1 MRLFHRQHGVITIL
15 LTIILVPVL
24 TANSVLVEMIRYRSA
39 SQLLDMVAGNA
50 ILSAMADYNED
61 LYKYFGLLA
70 MEGNHESDVK
80 HWVEENINGSGNS
93 FSRVVNP
100 STLSVQTTG
109 LYSLNDVNVL
119 KSQIMETEKLSGP
132 FYLAEGIAES
142 ILGYDDLF
150 EELGD
155 MFKDA
160 VPGVGLIQNLGKTA
174 DSMGDAANKGLDYA
188 EQYEKWENAKAEY
201 EAAHSAYIDA
211 INGILD
217 DYETENPDGQTD
229 PDALQG
235 RQSEL
240 TAAESRYLGAIDGV
254 VSQGEKL
261 ADCAK
266 DFAEQC
272 SDSVSKITETVTDQL
287 LEDRKTELK
296 EQKKTEIA
304 DVDNDSD
311 LSKEQKDRKKKEIED
326 KYTGLENAAKV
337 ENNAPQSA
345 VNIYKSIT
353 DSVGEVST
361 ETIKTNLS
369 TQAEALKNE
378 ITAFDEYGYLLV
390 SEEREVTDSEG
401 HVIKDENGN
410 IVTET
415 YYVANSKISGGD
427 YYKNIGELTA
437 GADASVFV
445 ALWTELNKNID
456 DVTVEGVSLITL
468 LKASYALVTT
478 LLSSVMFYDLAANGQ
493 LNNEGA
499 LPSRTMTD
507 SVSGFATGDEVRV
520 ESMLEGMKEAAAQM
534 GYDINKLY
542 PASRG
547 QSAELA
553 QEIAERINRIIDTI
567 RWLMGYVNELTS
579 ILRGNVLGLLKAVT
593 EIGDATEKIGLFV
606 EDAVFLAEHMGET
619 FETAMKLLYE
629 GAMLNGYV
637 INHFTSR
644 YDITAANR
652 VNGLE
657 GYKGTCFKFAKAEYV
672 LAGNSDEKENQEN
685 MSVSLYILR
694 LLLNI
699 VPVLTSSFVAEL
711 ASAAGPFCWV
721 VYIAVIALETV
732 LDVSA
737 LQGFQVKLPIYK
749 IHIFFSPETFP
760 KICEELP
767 GIAAK
772 IKFDNDHDKNIGI
785 LTGMVKDIADAI
797 YKDALFKFNYEDY
810 LWLRLCFVP
819 NDVKVKRIADLIYMD
834 MIQEHADFSLDNQ
847 YTWLRVEINA
857 DHSSVMPMT
866 DALDIAKLR
875 TIKYGGY

>member
-39 SQLLDMVAGNA
+39 SQLLDMVANNA

-70 MEGNHESDVK
+70 MDGDHESDVRY
-80 HWVEENINGSGNS
+80 WVGENINGSGNS
-93 FSRVVNP
+93 FSRVVDP

-119 KSQIMETEKLSGP
+119 KNQIMETEKLSGP
-132 FYLAEGIAES
+132 YYLAEGIAES
-142 ILGYDDLF
+142 VLGYDDLF

-155 MFKDA
+155 MLKEA
-160 VPGVGLIQNLGKTA
+160 IPVVGLIKNLGGTV

-188 EQYEKWENAKAEY
+188 EQYGKWENAKAAY
-201 EAAHSAYIDA
+201 EEAHKAYIDA

-217 DYETENPDGQTD
+217 DYERDNPDGQTD

-240 TAAESRYLGAIDGV
+240 AAAESKYLEAIDGV

-272 SDSVSKITETVTDQL
+272 SDSVSKVTETVSDAI
-287 LEDRKTELK
+287 LEKNKAELK
-296 EQKKTEIA
+296 EQKKAETNN
-304 DVDNDSD
+304 VDNDSS
-311 LSKEQKDRKKKEIED
+311 LSKEQKEKKKEEIEHR
-326 KYTGLENAAKV
+326 YTGLENVAKV
-337 ENNAPQSA
+337 ESNAPQSA
-345 VNIYKSIT
+345 VNICKSIA

-361 ETIKTNLS
+361 DTIKTNLRI
-369 TQAEALKNE
+369 QAEALKSE
-378 ITAFDEYGYLLV
+378 IVEFDEYGYLLE
-390 SEEREVTDSEG
+390 SEEREETDSEG

-415 YYVANSKISGGD
+415 YYVANSKLSEGD
-427 YYKNIGELTA
+427 YRKTIEELTA
-437 GADASVFV
+437 GADSSVFV
-445 ALWTELNKNID
+445 ALWGELSKKVD
-456 DVTVEGVSLITL
+456 EMTVEGVSLITL

-478 LLSSVMFYDLAANGQ
+478 LLSSVMFYDQAANGQ
-493 LNNEGA
+493 LNNEEA

-507 SVSGFATGDEVRV
+507 SVAGFTTGDEARV
-520 ESMLEGMKEAAAQM
+520 EAMLESLREAAEWS
-534 GYDINKLY
+534 GYDIDKLY

-553 QEIAERINRIIDTI
+553 EEIADAIDRMIDTI
-567 RWLMGYVNELTS
+567 LWLMDYVNEVAS
-579 ILRGNVLGLLKAVT
+579 ILHGNVLGLLKAVT
-593 EIGDATEKIGLFV
+593 EIGDAIGMVGQFV
-606 EDAVFLAEHMGET
+606 EDAVFLAENMGKT
-619 FETAMKLLYE
+619 FQTMMELMYE

-652 VNGLE
+652 VDGLA
-657 GYKGTCFKFAKAEYV
+657 GYNGTCFKFAKAEYV
-672 LAGNSDEKENQEN
+672 LAGKPDEKINQEN

-699 VPVLTSSFVAEL
+699 IPVVTSTDVAEL

-721 VYIAVIALETV
+721 VYIVVIALETV
-732 LDVSA
+732 LDVA
-737 LQGFQVKLPIYK
+737 VLQGFQVKLPIYK
-749 IHIFFSPETFP
+749 TKIFLSPKTLV

-767 GIAAK
+767 GVIADV
-772 IKFDNDHDKNIGI
+772 KFEGTDEDIGI
-785 LTGMVKDIADAI
+785 LTGVVKDVADEI
-797 YKDALFKFNYEDY
+797 YDKVLFKFNYEDY

-819 NDVKVKRIADLIYMD
+819 NDKKVKRIADLIYMD
-834 MIQEHADFSLDNQ
+834 MIQENADFSLDNQ

-857 DHSSVMPMT
+857 DHSSVMPLT
-866 DALDIAKLR
+866 DALDIAKLK